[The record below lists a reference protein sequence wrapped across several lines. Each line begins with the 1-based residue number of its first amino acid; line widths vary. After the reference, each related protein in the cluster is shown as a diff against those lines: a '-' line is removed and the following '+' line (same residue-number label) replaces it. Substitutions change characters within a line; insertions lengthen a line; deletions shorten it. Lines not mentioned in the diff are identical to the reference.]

1 MTISKQGNNRPFTGQ
16 MNPRDRGLRAC
27 GALPVLFYLGPIT
40 EQVSV
45 LVEKI
50 KVLREKSRRKASQ
63 ETCPLTFGKG
73 AFQVK
78 VRCVQRTKG
87 ERR

>member
-1 MTISKQGNNRPFTGQ
+1 M
-16 MNPRDRGLRAC
+16 
-27 GALPVLFYLGPIT
+27 
-40 EQVSV
+40 
-45 LVEKI
+45 EKI

>member
-1 MTISKQGNNRPFTGQ
+1 MTGGFV
-16 MNPRDRGLRAC
+16 
-27 GALPVLFYLGPIT
+27 PVGPYLFYLGPTT

-63 ETCPLTFGKG
+63 ETCPLTLGKG
-73 AFQVK
+73 AFEVK
-78 VRCVQRTKG
+78 VRCVQ
-87 ERR
+87 